1 MTRLNK
7 TSLPLTTPDLVVL
20 SLLFEAPMHGY
31 QVVRE
36 LERRDVSDWG
46 GVSRPQV
53 YYSLKKLLKQRLIR
67 PAHDGAAAA
76 GPERT
81 VFTPAAGA
89 REALA
94 AALDSEAWV
103 TQRPPP
109 PFVTWLV
116 LSVHASKAVVA
127 RGLGARRVFLE
138 AQVAK
143 ERET

>member
-20 SLLFEAPMHGY
+20 SLLLEAPMHGY
-31 QVVRE
+31 QIVRE

-53 YYSLKKLLKQRLIR
+53 YYSLKKLLKQRIIK
-67 PAHDGAAAA
+67 PAHDDAAAA

-81 VFTPAAGA
+81 VFAPAPGA

-94 AALDSEAWV
+94 QALDSAAWV

-109 PFVTWLV
+109 PFVPWLV
-116 LSVHASKAVVA
+116 LSVHANKTVMA
-127 RGLGARRVFLE
+127 RG
-138 AQVAK
+138 
-143 ERET
+143 